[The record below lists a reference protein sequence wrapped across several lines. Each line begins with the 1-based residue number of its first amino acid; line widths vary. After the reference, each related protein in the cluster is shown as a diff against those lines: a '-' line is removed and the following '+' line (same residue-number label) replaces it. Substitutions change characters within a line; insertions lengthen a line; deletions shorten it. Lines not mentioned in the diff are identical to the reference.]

1 MHTVTFVDKYITG
14 GNGIHESTKQPFSR
28 KKNEETEKTLNQL

>member
-14 GNGIHESTKQPFSR
+14 GNGVHESAKQPFSR
-28 KKNEETEKTLNQL
+28 KKK